1 MDNCLVVS
9 VVGAGSD
16 GAVTVVGDVVGDVVG
31 AAGGTGCTTGTEGR
45 CGLEVGCV
53 VGAAGKGRGLL

>member
-16 GAVTVVGDVVGDVVG
+16 GAVTVVGDVVG
-31 AAGGTGCTTGTEGR
+31 AAGGPGCNTGTETRG
-45 CGLEVGCV
+45 GLEVGSV

>member
-1 MDNCLVVS
+1 MS

-16 GAVTVVGDVVGDVVG
+16 GAVTVVGDVVG